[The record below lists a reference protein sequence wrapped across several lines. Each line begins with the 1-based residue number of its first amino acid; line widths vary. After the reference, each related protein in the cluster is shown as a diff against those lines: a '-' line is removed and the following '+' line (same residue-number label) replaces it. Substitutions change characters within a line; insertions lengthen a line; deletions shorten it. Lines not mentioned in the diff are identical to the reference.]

1 MLYVFKK
8 NTTTLGCVITGKKL
22 WFNLLVTYQIFLCV
36 EIFNKNFSCSIRSV
50 TQLWLIWISTIKN
63 KSLNTKQC
71 PAGLYSR
78 ITCFVSPFL
87 PKMSKNCYIHQVW
100 ALPLPLNIYG
110 QPWDGGKSYPTAKN
124 LFFSLIWKI
133 PLNRFR
139 SFASKSFVS
148 SPSNRNFFVFT
159 LCNLHL

>member
-1 MLYVFKK
+1 MWL
-8 NTTTLGCVITGKKL
+8 
-22 WFNLLVTYQIFLCV
+22 NLLVTYQIFLCA
-36 EIFNKNFSCSIRSV
+36 EIFNKNFSCSIYSV
-50 TQLWLIWISTIKN
+50 TKLWLIWISTIKN

-87 PKMSKNCYIHQVW
+87 PKMSKNCCIHQVR
-100 ALPLPLNIYG
+100 ALLLSLNLYG
-110 QPWDGGKSYPTAKN
+110 QPWNGGKSYPTAKN
-124 LFFSLIWKI
+124 LFFSSIWKI
-133 PLNRFR
+133 PLKKFR

-148 SPSNRNFFVFT
+148 SPSNRNFFLFT

>member
-1 MLYVFKK
+1 MLLQFFSFISVKYVKK
-8 NTTTLGCVITGKKL
+8 NTTTLSCAITGKKL
-22 WFNLLVTYQIFLCV
+22 WLNLLVTYQIFLRA
-36 EIFNKNFSCSIRSV
+36 EIFSKNFSCIIHSV

-87 PKMSKNCYIHQVW
+87 PKMSKNCYI
-100 ALPLPLNIYG
+100 LNIYG

-133 PLNRFR
+133 PLNKFR
-139 SFASKSFVS
+139 SFLSKSFVS
-148 SPSNRNFFVFT
+148 SPSNRNFFVLT